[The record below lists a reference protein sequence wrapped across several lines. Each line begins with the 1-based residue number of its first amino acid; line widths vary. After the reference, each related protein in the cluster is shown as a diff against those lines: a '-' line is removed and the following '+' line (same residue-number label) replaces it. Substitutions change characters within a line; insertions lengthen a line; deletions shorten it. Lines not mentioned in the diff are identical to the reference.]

1 MPRPVLGSYAFYPRR
16 KQRDY
21 VNQELTY
28 NAISD
33 IIKKTKQEVEASDN
47 DSKDRTTLEGTSAKC
62 EAVAEQDCSNCGVQ
76 PTGNRQV

>member
-1 MPRPVLGSYAFYPRR
+1 MVLKSNAFYPYW
-16 KQRDY
+16 KQQSY

-28 NAISD
+28 NVISD

-62 EAVAEQDCSNCGVQ
+62 EAVTEQDRGNCGIQ
-76 PTGNRQV
+76 PTGNRPV